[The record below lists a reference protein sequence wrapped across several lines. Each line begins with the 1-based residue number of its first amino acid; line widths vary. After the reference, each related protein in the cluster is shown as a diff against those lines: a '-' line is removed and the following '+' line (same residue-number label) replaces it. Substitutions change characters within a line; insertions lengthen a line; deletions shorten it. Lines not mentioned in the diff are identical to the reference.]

1 MVFSDVVMLSVEIE
15 FKGDGAVGDGV
26 EKTERNLNT
35 KLISGSFFCQR
46 ATLSSQSSVDSLP
59 LSKMATGIIITGF
72 SARIKSPGS
81 QNNFVATW

>member
-35 KLISGSFFCQR
+35 KLISDSFSAKEQPCPANLQSTPDCCQR
-46 ATLSSQSSVDSLP
+46 LP
-59 LSKMATGIIITGF
+59 MA
-72 SARIKSPGS
+72 
-81 QNNFVATW
+81 